1 MSRVIIVKELV
12 SLSVLLLMH
21 HHLNDLLFIKRL
33 LSLVSFLEVLEV
45 FKVLVITR
53 VILHHHLFTHA
64 IGHGKL
70 LLLLDPISMVVF

>member
-1 MSRVIIVKELV
+1 
-12 SLSVLLLMH
+12 MH

-45 FKVLVITR
+45 FKVLVVTR
-53 VILHHHLFTHA
+53 VILHYHLFTHA